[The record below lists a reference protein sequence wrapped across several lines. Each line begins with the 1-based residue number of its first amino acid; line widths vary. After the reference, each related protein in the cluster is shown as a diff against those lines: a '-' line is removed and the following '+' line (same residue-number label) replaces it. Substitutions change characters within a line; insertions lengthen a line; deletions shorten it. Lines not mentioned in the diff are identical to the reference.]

1 MDCCYLEGGNLMPIA
16 STYKTDDLIQPER
29 SLTLRFEGEDDQS
42 YWVSASDGACL
53 TISKNRRVPQP
64 FHDKTLEPLTPP
76 FRLLAWAFVGLAPA
90 GLGTLVLAPL
100 AALWALRILISRP
113 LSLRDQKRA
122 MIICGIAIA
131 LLGIAIPLARL
142 FFTRLSS

>member
-1 MDCCYLEGGNLMPIA
+1 MSISSPH
-16 STYKTDDLIQPER
+16 KTDDLIQPER
-29 SLTLRFEGEDDQS
+29 PLNLRYEGEDDQS

-64 FHDKTLEPLTPP
+64 FQYKPLEPLTPA

-100 AALWALRILISRP
+100 AALWALRILITRP
-113 LSLRDQKRA
+113 LSLRDQKRV
-122 MIICGIAIA
+122 MIVCGIAIL
-131 LLGIAIPLARL
+131 LLGIAIPM
-142 FFTRLSS
+142 TRLLFIRLSL